1 MRFLS
6 VLLLVAGAA
15 IGIFYP
21 WAMSNFSGHAIG
33 TYRVY
38 EGGRFRPVTVQLAA
52 SDAPVRVLV
61 DLTARAEQVAGQQRT
76 VLTLTAASG
85 GRTALASA
93 LSFNDTD
100 NPRQASPQLTDK
112 IFRDEAGVI
121 DRVTPGPYVFTVGPG
136 DADGIDM
143 RAVDLVLRAG
153 TGSIDERAEP
163 AGYTLM
169 GVGLAGLVLSL
180 VFGRRDGG
188 HPQNPNS
195 QPPPPRWGR
204 NGSPRA

>member
-1 MRFLS
+1 MRFLF
-6 VLLLVAGAA
+6 VILLIAGAA

-21 WAMSNFSGHAIG
+21 WAMGNFSGHAIG

-61 DLTARAEQVAGQQRT
+61 DLTARAERVAGQQRT
-76 VLTLTAASG
+76 MLTLTAASG

-93 LSFNDTD
+93 LSFNHTD
-100 NPRQASPQLTDK
+100 NPRQASPQLPDK

-121 DRVTPGPYVFTVGPG
+121 EAVTPGPYVFTVGPG

-143 RAVDLVLRAG
+143 RAVDVILRAG
-153 TGSIDERAEP
+153 AGSIDERARP

-169 GVGLAGLVLSL
+169 GMGLAGLVLSL
-180 VFGRRDGG
+180 VFGRRGG
-188 HPQNPNS
+188 GRPQNPNS

-204 NGSPRA
+204 NGSPQA

>member
-6 VLLLVAGAA
+6 VLILIAGAA
-15 IGIFYP
+15 IGVFYP
-21 WAMSNFSGHAIG
+21 WVMSNFSGHAIG

-38 EGGRFRPVTVQLAA
+38 EGGRFRPATVRLAA

-61 DLTARAEQVAGQQRT
+61 DLTARAERVASQQRT

-85 GRTALASA
+85 GRTALAST
-93 LSFNDTD
+93 LSFNHTD
-100 NPRQASPQLTDK
+100 NPRQVSPQLPDK

-121 DRVTPGPYVFTVGPG
+121 ETITSGPYVFTIGPG

-143 RAVDLVLRAG
+143 RAVDLILRAG
-153 TGSIDERAEP
+153 TGSIDERARP
-163 AGYTLM
+163 AGYALM
-169 GVGLAGLVLSL
+169 GVGLVGLVLSL
-180 VFGRRDGG
+180 VFGRGG
-188 HPQNPNS
+188 KPPQNPNS

-204 NGSPRA
+204 GGSQG

>member
-6 VLLLVAGAA
+6 VLLLIAGAA

-38 EGGRFRPVTVQLAA
+38 EGGRFRPVTVQLTA

-61 DLTARAEQVAGQQRT
+61 DLTARAERIASQQRT
-76 VLTLTAASG
+76 VLTLTAAGG
-85 GRTALASA
+85 GRTALAA
-93 LSFNDTD
+93 TLSFNHTD
-100 NPRQASPQLTDK
+100 NPRQVSPQLPDK

-121 DRVTPGPYVFTVGPG
+121 EAVTPGPYIFTVGPG

-143 RAVDLVLRAG
+143 RAVDLILRAG
-153 TGSIDERAEP
+153 TGSIDERAQP
-163 AGYTLM
+163 AGYTVM

-180 VFGRRDGG
+180 VFGGRGG
-188 HPQNPNS
+188 GRPQNPNS
-195 QPPPPRWGR
+195 QPPPRWGR

>member
-6 VLLLVAGAA
+6 VLVLIAGAA
-15 IGIFYP
+15 IGVFYP

-38 EGGRFRPVTVQLAA
+38 EGGRFRSATVRLAA

-61 DLTARAEQVAGQQRT
+61 DLTARAERVASQQRT

-85 GRTALASA
+85 DRTALAST
-93 LSFNDTD
+93 LSFNHTD
-100 NPRQASPQLTDK
+100 NPRQVSPQLPDK

-121 DRVTPGPYVFTVGPG
+121 ETVAPGAYVFTVGPG

-143 RAVDLVLRAG
+143 RAVDLILRAG
-153 TGSIDERAEP
+153 TGSIDERARP
-163 AGYTLM
+163 VGYALM
-169 GVGLAGLVLSL
+169 GIGLAGLVLSL
-180 VFGRRDGG
+180 VFGRRNKP
-188 HPQNPNS
+188 PQNPNS

-204 NGSPRA
+204 GGSPR

>member
-1 MRFLS
+1 MRFFS
-6 VLLLVAGAA
+6 VLILIAGAV
-15 IGIFYP
+15 IGVFYP

-38 EGGRFRPVTVQLAA
+38 EGGRFRPATVRLAA

-61 DLTARAEQVAGQQRT
+61 DLTARAERVASQQRT

-85 GRTALASA
+85 GRTALAST
-93 LSFNDTD
+93 LSFNHTD
-100 NPRQASPQLTDK
+100 NPRQVSPQLPDK

-121 DRVTPGPYVFTVGPG
+121 ETITPGPYVFTIGPG

-143 RAVDLVLRAG
+143 RAVDLILRAG
-153 TGSIDERAEP
+153 TGSIDERARP
-163 AGYTLM
+163 AGYALM
-169 GVGLAGLVLSL
+169 GIGLVGLVLSL
-180 VFGRRDGG
+180 VFGRGG
-188 HPQNPNS
+188 KPPQNLNS

-204 NGSPRA
+204 GGSQR

>member
-6 VLLLVAGAA
+6 VLLLIAGAA

-38 EGGRFRPVTVQLAA
+38 EGGRFQPVTVQLAA

-61 DLTARAEQVAGQQRT
+61 DLTARGERVAGQQRT
-76 VLTLTAASG
+76 VLTLTASN
-85 GRTALASA
+85 GRTALAAA
-93 LSFNDTD
+93 LSFNHTD
-100 NPRQASPQLTDK
+100 NPRQASPQLPDK

-121 DRVTPGPYVFTVGPG
+121 DRVTPSPYVFTVGPG

-143 RAVDLVLRAG
+143 RAVDLILRAG
-153 TGSIDERAEP
+153 TGSIDERARP

-169 GVGLAGLVLSL
+169 GVGLAGLALSL
-180 VFGRRDGG
+180 LFGRRDGG
-188 HPQNPNS
+188 RPQNPIS
-195 QPPPPRWGR
+195 QPPPRWGR